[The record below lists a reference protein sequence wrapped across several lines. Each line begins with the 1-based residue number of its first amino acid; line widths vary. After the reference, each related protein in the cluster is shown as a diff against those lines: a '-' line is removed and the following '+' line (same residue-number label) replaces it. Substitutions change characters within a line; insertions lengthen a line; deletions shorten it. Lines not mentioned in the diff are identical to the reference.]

1 MNTILVLSSTI
12 SDLFQLSG
20 FFLSVQGHMS
30 LMSLLFTVTFTT
42 KILHKLPYVYLY
54 LTISVSLSSLQVK
67 TLNILTF
74 DSVGNFDLVKLHQF
88 LSSCNKVHISR

>member
-1 MNTILVLSSTI
+1 
-12 SDLFQLSG
+12 
-20 FFLSVQGHMS
+20 MS

-42 KILHKLPYVYLY
+42 EFLHKLPYVYLY
-54 LTISVSLSSLQVK
+54 LMINVALSSLHVK

-88 LSSCNKVHISR
+88 LIYCNKVHISG